1 MTWATVCYMN
11 PGPVEVME
19 THRCYHE
26 MPCRSKE
33 LTYDYVFASSFHG
46 WSQSIKFEGS
56 RKVHVGTWKEGI
68 KTCIAERAFL
78 LNTRSD
84 RTVVGYVVHFTQ
96 LGCRSM
102 LMLATGCETVFD
114 QREAAVQT

>member
-1 MTWATVCYMN
+1 MTWATVCCMN

-56 RKVHVGTWKEGI
+56 RKVENWKEGM
-68 KTCIAERAFL
+68 KTHTLE
-78 LNTRSD
+78 
-84 RTVVGYVVHFTQ
+84 GYVY
-96 LGCRSM
+96 
-102 LMLATGCETVFD
+102 
-114 QREAAVQT
+114 